1 MNESYEKYF
10 AYLQQRSR
18 LGYLY
23 RNYWLYPKLCSFL
36 GGKVLDIGCG
46 IGDLLRYR
54 QNTVGVDVN
63 PKTVRY
69 CQQQG
74 FDVQVMEVDKLPFDS
89 LSFDSVIMD
98 NVLEHIEKPELIL
111 REVRRVLVDGG
122 TFVVGVPGS
131 KGYNIDPDHKVFY
144 SREKLIETMR
154 VIGFSEKKVFSM
166 PLNLVWLDDKINQYC
181 VYAQFKKDSD

>member
-74 FDVQVMEVDKLPFDS
+74 FDVQVMEVDKLPFYS